1 MATWGSLGGQPDGRG
16 PSTTWS
22 PAGGKYDAVSQGQ
35 NLTAPKDGPT
45 LMALCRDFNALE
57 VYLLFYRNACAKQD
71 FYRVSEWETS
81 LLKLDGQRRP
91 LSEGNS

>member
-1 MATWGSLGGQPDGRG
+1 MATWGSVGGQPDSHG
-16 PSTTWS
+16 PAATWS
-22 PAGGKYDAVSQGQ
+22 PAGGKHGAVSQGQ

-45 LMALCRDFNALE
+45 LMALCRDLNAPE
-57 VYLLFYRNACAKQD
+57 VYLPFYRDACAKQD

-81 LLKLDGQRRP
+81 LLKLDGQRRS